1 MEEKLMRFILLLL
14 LVLAAVPL
22 AGCEVAEGI
31 FKAGIWVGAIAI
43 ALVVGI
49 IAFVAAKIRG

>member
-1 MEEKLMRFILLLL
+1 MHFVWLLV

-31 FKAGIWVGAIAI
+31 FQAGMWVGAIMI

-49 IAFVAAKIRG
+49 VAFVAVKIRG